1 MEIFVFGE
9 TRAKSGDRTIS
20 ARDLGGV
27 KPRRLLEFLA
37 INCGQPVSKSRLVE
51 VLWPDL
57 APAGA
62 IATMETYV
70 SLLRRVLEPGVPA
83 RSSVIRTVTGGY
95 CLDAERVIVDLVEFH
110 DLAERA
116 RAGHAAP
123 CGELATLALDLVTG
137 DVLASEPGMPWAI
150 EIREQ
155 FSHELTALL
164 TTAAGCALER
174 GDHANA
180 VALSRRAIERDPY
193 GEGAVRH
200 LITAL
205 WRMGRRGEAL
215 REYDNV
221 RRTLVDEL
229 GVEPSTETR
238 DLHLAIL
245 LEDEVSDW
253 SQDSPADEDTLVLE
267 LVRLVRMMVRE
278 HGVEQTRMLVHGLT
292 PKAA

>member
-1 MEIFVFGE
+1 MDVFVFGE
-9 TRAKSGDRTIS
+9 TRVRIGDRVIS
-20 ARDLGGV
+20 ARELGGV

-37 INCGQPVSKSRLVE
+37 VNNGQPVSKSRLVE
-51 VLWPDL
+51 VLWPDQ
-57 APAGA
+57 APSGA

-70 SLLRRVLEPGVPA
+70 SLLRRVLEPGTPA
-83 RSSVIRTVTGGY
+83 RASVIRTVSGGY
-95 CLDAERVIVDLVEFH
+95 CLDAERVSVDIVAFH
-110 DLAERA
+110 DLAEQA
-116 RAGHAAP
+116 RATQAGP
-123 CGELATLALDLVTG
+123 CGDLARQALSLVTG
-137 DVLASEPGMPWAI
+137 DVLASEPGMPWAV
-150 EIREQ
+150 EVRDQ

-164 TTAAGCALER
+164 TIAAGCAVEH
-174 GDHANA
+174 GEQANA
-180 VALSRRAIERDPY
+180 VALARRALERDPY
-193 GEGAVRH
+193 GEGAARH

-215 REYDNV
+215 REYDKV

-245 LEDEVSDW
+245 LEDEISGS
-253 SQDSPADEDTLVLE
+253 SQDSPADEDALVLE

-278 HGVEQTRMLVHGLT
+278 HGVDQTRVLVRGLT